1 MTYTFP
7 ICIFTAVVA
16 LVLLSAAAKA
26 QFIPPPP
33 VSNSAIAS
41 STTAGD
47 FNESDRRMLRS
58 INAYTRSIRAKL
70 FPYQEEQNILEL
82 RQ

>member
-16 LVLLSAAAKA
+16 LVLLSGAAKA
-26 QFIPPPP
+26 QLIPPPP
-33 VSNSAIAS
+33 VSSAIAS
-41 STTAGD
+41 GTTGGD